1 MTMKT
6 WTKAVAVGQH
16 VLSTCA
22 QGLQTTEVMVV
33 TQIKAHVASLEAIA
47 LEYQVLLLAGS
58 SLEVELP

>member
-1 MTMKT
+1 M
-6 WTKAVAVGQH
+6 AVGQH